1 MELRETISQRMRDLN
16 LKQVEVAERVG
27 IKVQNLNAFL
37 KGFRTLPYG
46 SLEKV
51 CALLGLTLT
60 PNEIENNA

>member
-1 MELRETISQRMRDLN
+1 MRELN
-16 LKQVEVAERVG
+16 LKQVELAERVG

-51 CALLGLTLT
+51 CSLLGLTLT
-60 PNEIENNA
+60 PNELEKNA